1 MTNCAEVQRNAITN
15 CKNVE
20 NLSEDIY
27 RIDVVNEIT
36 EGNLAERF
44 SKYFKGDYLYNLDD
58 RSWYSWNKK
67 VWSKNNIVAIKQ
79 RYRGFLK
86 ILTSQSKENK
96 RQNITKELLR
106 YDGRNKQNNVI
117 EMLLSCEGEHI
128 CKGDKFDGKPNLLN
142 FKNGTWD
149 LEKYKFR
156 VHRKKDY
163 LTKMI
168 MRKYKKNTRPETF
181 EKYME
186 DTFGRYSSKL
196 RDFMYEF
203 MGLCLTNDVT
213 EQTGFLFYGG
223 GATGKTTFVQILQML
238 LGEYAVDFASEV
250 LALKG
255 NKSMGD
261 IEKQKLRLKGA
272 KLAVVS
278 EAGKHTKYNSEMF
291 KLMTG
296 GDVVQG
302 RKNYTDNVD
311 FKPTNKLVI
320 VSNHRIRLD
329 NYEDA
334 EERRMV
340 VIPFDNKVDEA
351 KRDRRIME
359 KMESEYSGILDL
371 AIEGLKRYREK
382 GKLIYPEEVKQASKE
397 YSEEFDIIEKFLKV
411 HREELPEEKI
421 KASELY
427 NMYKQWC
434 NDNNY
439 ETESNQE
446 FYRLLGTKGYPKKIG
461 SGGNNYIFLSK
472 NDNLKNSKNIPS
484 MHRINLMYT
493 SEEFQE
499 HESSNMGNAQ

>member
-1 MTNCAEVQRNAITN
+1 MTSSTNKKKNAISN
-15 CKNVE
+15 CNNLE

-27 RIDVVNEIT
+27 RIDDVNEIT
-36 EGNLAERF
+36 EGNLADRF

-58 RSWYSWNKK
+58 KCWYNWNGK
-67 VWSKNNIVAIKQ
+67 VWSKNDIVAIKQ
-79 RYRGFLK
+79 KYREFLLNL
-86 ILTSQSKENK
+86 INQSKENNRK
-96 RQNITKELLR
+96 DITKELLR

-128 CKGDKFDGKPNLLN
+128 CKGDKFDSKPNLLN
-142 FKNGTWD
+142 LMNSTWD

-168 MRKYKKNTRPETF
+168 KRKYHKNIRPETF

-213 EQTGFLFYGG
+213 EQTGFLFYGK
-223 GATGKTTFVQILQML
+223 GATGKTTFIQILQML
-238 LGEYAVDFASEV
+238 LEKYAVDFASEV
-250 LALKG
+250 FALKG

-320 VSNHRIRLD
+320 VSNHRITLD

-411 HREELPEEKI
+411 HREELPEEKM
-421 KASELY
+421 KASDLHK
-427 NMYKQWC
+427 MYRQWC
-434 NDNNY
+434 IDNNY
-439 ETESNQE
+439 ETETNQE

-461 SGGNNYIFLSK
+461 SGGNNYIFLIK
-472 NDNLKNSKNIPS
+472 NDNLKNSNNIAS
-484 MHRINLMYT
+484 INRVNLMYIRRI
-493 SEEFQE
+493 SR
-499 HESSNMGNAQ
+499 A